1 MFVFPVTFLVI
12 TAATATLYV
21 IDRWAWNR
29 DGLRA
34 TSHVLA
40 LAVIV
45 IAVPLGQVNVL
56 LGILPLFFLFYWLLT
71 GRCVGTGAGVY
82 QPHRTH
88 DGKLRVGGG
97 WSIRRNGPR
106 FPTTGVIRRSLRATP
121 YGMSVSATFSG
132 DGAELLYVSINFSTL

>member
-1 MFVFPVTFLVI
+1 MRHFPDPQSCLREGSDATERQDLLQMDWDRIDTIGDAKVCIFRLLHVWGGAD
-12 TAATATLYV
+12 AAA
-21 IDRWAWNR
+21 
-29 DGLRA
+29 LRLEA
-34 TSHVLA
+34 Q
-40 LAVIV
+40 
-45 IAVPLGQVNVL
+45 G
-56 LGILPLFFLFYWLLT
+56 F
-71 GRCVGTGAGVY
+71 RVGTGAGVY

-121 YGMSVSATFSG
+121 CGMRVSATFSG